1 MERNG
6 IVTSKLKMGKAK
18 QGTLVST
25 KSLWKRMVEFK
36 EVYLLL
42 LPVALYYI
50 IFKYAPMFG
59 NVIAFQDYSITR
71 GILQSDFV
79 GFKHFISFL
88 NDVYFW
94 RLLKNT
100 LMINLYG
107 LLFAF
112 PAPIILALL
121 LNEIRCTAF
130 KRSVQTITYMPHFI
144 SAVVVCGMVLDFVS
158 PSGLVNS
165 ILNTLGIESKKFITD
180 PQYFYGLYT
189 VMDIWQGIG
198 WGSIIY
204 ISALSGID
212 AELYEASAIDGASR
226 WQQTLKITLPCLL
239 PTIAICLIMRVG
251 QMLSTGF
258 EKIILLYNPA
268 IYSTSDVIS
277 TYVYRKGILGAEYGF
292 SAAVGLFN
300 SIINF
305 LLLVFANWFSKKAT
319 GSGMF

>member
-1 MERNG
+1 M
-6 IVTSKLKMGKAK
+6 TSKIKMGKAEK
-18 QGTLVST
+18 APALST
-25 KSLWKRMVEFK
+25 KTTRKRIWEYR
-36 EVYLLL
+36 EVYLML

-50 IFKYAPMFG
+50 IFKYVPMFG
-59 NVIAFQDYSITR
+59 NIIAFQDYRITK
-71 GILQSDFV
+71 GIFASKFI
-79 GFKHFISFL
+79 GFEHFRSFL

-94 RLLKNT
+94 RLLRNT
-100 LMINLYG
+100 VVLNLYG
-107 LLFAF
+107 LVLAF

-121 LNEIRCTAF
+121 LNEVRNVPF
-130 KRSVQTITYMPHFI
+130 KRTVQTITYMPHFI
-144 SAVVVCGMVLDFVS
+144 SAVIVAGMVLDFVS
-158 PSGLVNS
+158 PSGLINAL
-165 ILNTLGIESKKFITD
+165 LNAIGIESKPFVTD
-180 PQYFYGLYT
+180 PSYFYGIYT
-189 VMDIWQGIG
+189 AMDIWQGIG

-226 WQQTLKITLPCLL
+226 WQQTLKITLPCLM

-258 EKIILLYNPA
+258 ERIILLYNPA
-268 IYSTSDVIS
+268 IFETSDVIS
-277 TYVYRKGILGAEYGF
+277 TYVYRKGILGAEYGY

-305 LLLVFANWFSKKAT
+305 ALLVFSNWFSKKAT